1 MKWIGAINM
10 NITSN
15 IDDGVIR
22 ASSYLTSKHCRDK
35 DFIELLASVIKYN
48 HTNWTP
54 EDIATGLYNASKNIH
69 LTIEGY
75 KSFNPWSKAIG
86 YAKDRTIYINLRKLY
101 DLDMYERAGN
111 FYHEF
116 CHIVGFQHKGNSV
129 TKYNLET
136 VPYKAGK
143 IFENYLR
150 NNCSQLNANNGS
162 FKL

>member
-1 MKWIGAINM
+1 MKRIGAINM

-15 IDDGVIR
+15 IDDVVIR
-22 ASSYLTSKHCRDK
+22 AAANLTAKHCQDK
-35 DFIELLASVIKYN
+35 DFIELLASVVKYN
-48 HTNWTP
+48 HTHLIPVDVAEWLYKKAP
-54 EDIATGLYNASKNIH
+54 ETDI
-69 LTIEGY
+69 TIEGY
-75 KSFNPWSKAIG
+75 RSLNPWSKAIG
-86 YAKDRTIYINLRKLY
+86 YAKGNTIYVNLRKLY

-111 FYHEF
+111 FYHEY
-116 CHIVGFQHKGNSV
+116 CHLVGFKHDGNSV

-150 NNCSQLNANNGS
+150 NANSGS